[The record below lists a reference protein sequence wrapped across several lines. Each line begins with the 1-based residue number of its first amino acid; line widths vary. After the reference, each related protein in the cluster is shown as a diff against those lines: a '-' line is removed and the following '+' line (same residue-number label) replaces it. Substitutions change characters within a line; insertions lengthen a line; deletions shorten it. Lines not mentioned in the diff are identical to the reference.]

1 MAAAHEV
8 PRSDLRYALAGLAI
22 LAVVVGIGFRL
33 WDIGEEPL
41 WLDEGY
47 SAYAASKGF
56 QFLWHIVPLYETH
69 PPFYYS
75 VLRVWTLLAGDQL
88 VGLRSLGV
96 VCGLATLAAIAIA
109 AREIGLFLDFDR
121 ARRAVFIT
129 AAICL
134 AAFSPMLV
142 EMTREVRP
150 YPLLILVNACATG
163 ALFRLGRRME
173 RGAGLGGSGY
183 GVYLFMLALT
193 LWLHNLGVLYAAAM
207 GLALLA
213 LVARRGW
220 TKRDWI
226 AFVGGHVVVLLVW
239 LPAVAILLDQAPTWV
254 KSTWLHF
261 PPPDLADRIITL
273 FVVPQW
279 PGMVAALAL
288 FAVALMG
295 CIGTGAGRRAIGALL
310 LLALL
315 PLALSLM
322 LSAYVT
328 PIFILRTMTPV
339 AVAGILLLA
348 QGVAQLRGRG
358 GLIGAG
364 AVLIIISQMAMTDIQ
379 LRQIGAQ
386 QKWYEA
392 VDWLALRYTPGDMV
406 YAYPNE
412 GALPFRYAVRD
423 RKLPIRTRPIP
434 TDMPTLD
441 GGPGAWNPTGSRGV
455 FSLPKNRLEAIAA
468 APATRHIATVWLLR
482 LGPWAYD
489 KGDHLLHALERDRV
503 QVGRFR
509 SGPIDIIGLRRKDL
523 PPVASPKQAEP

>member
-1 MAAAHEV
+1 
-8 PRSDLRYALAGLAI
+8 
-22 LAVVVGIGFRL
+22 
-33 WDIGEEPL
+33 
-41 WLDEGY
+41 
-47 SAYAASKGF
+47 
-56 QFLWHIVPLYETH
+56 
-69 PPFYYS
+69 
-75 VLRVWTLLAGDQL
+75 
-88 VGLRSLGV
+88 
-96 VCGLATLAAIAIA
+96 
-109 AREIGLFLDFDR
+109 
-121 ARRAVFIT
+121 
-129 AAICL
+129 
-134 AAFSPMLV
+134 
-142 EMTREVRP
+142 
-150 YPLLILVNACATG
+150 
-163 ALFRLGRRME
+163 
-173 RGAGLGGSGY
+173 
-183 GVYLFMLALT
+183 
-193 LWLHNLGVLYAAAM
+193 
-207 GLALLA
+207 
-213 LVARRGW
+213 
-220 TKRDWI
+220 
-226 AFVGGHVVVLLVW
+226 
-239 LPAVAILLDQAPTWV
+239 
-254 KSTWLHF
+254 
-261 PPPDLADRIITL
+261 
-273 FVVPQW
+273 
-279 PGMVAALAL
+279 
-288 FAVALMG
+288 
-295 CIGTGAGRRAIGALL
+295 
-310 LLALL
+310 
-315 PLALSLM
+315 
-322 LSAYVT
+322 VT